1 MTPTKKKVALCTG
14 AGSATGIGAGV
25 LTYLAKQGYRVIV
38 SDLGNDSGEQTN
50 GVPTAA
56 MQSVVDSIVGL
67 GGECIAIPCDVR
79 DQKQVVRLFDQA
91 LKAYGHVDV
100 LINNAGIGYLMKA
113 FVDVPVEEWKLVMD
127 VNLTGTF
134 LCSQEAAKHMISAG
148 NGGRIINIASQAAK
162 TGFPHLA
169 AYVASKHG
177 LVGLTRSNACEL
189 GEYGITV
196 NAVCPNH
203 ITTELGAQ
211 QNEYYAKL
219 QGLSVSEYLAAMKNR
234 IPMKRH
240 CKTDDVAAMVS
251 FLASDEASYVT
262 GESLNVSGGE
272 ETH

>member
-1 MTPTKKKVALCTG
+1 MGNISNKVALCTG
-14 AGSATGIGAGV
+14 AGSEKGIGAGI
-25 LTYLAKQGYRVIV
+25 LMHLAKQGYRIVV
-38 SDLGNDSGEQTN
+38 SDLGENSGPDSN
-50 GVPTAA
+50 GTATQA
-56 MQSVVDSIVGL
+56 MQNVVARITAL
-67 GGECIAIPCDVR
+67 GSECVAIPCDVR
-79 DQKQVVRLFDQA
+79 DDRQVTRLFDETIDTFGQI
-91 LKAYGHVDV
+91 DV

-113 FVDVPVEEWKLVMD
+113 FVDVPVDEWRLVMD

-134 LCSQEAAKHMISAG
+134 LCSQEAAKRMIDAG

-189 GEYGITV
+189 GEHGITV

-203 ITTELGAQ
+203 ITTELGAR
-211 QNEYYAKL
+211 QNEYYAEL
-219 QGLSVSEYLAAMKNR
+219 QGLTVPEYLAAMKNR

-240 CKTDDVAAMVS
+240 CTAQDVAAMVA
-251 FLASDEASYVT
+251 FLASDDASYIT
-262 GESLNVSGGE
+262 GEALNVSGGE

>member
-1 MTPTKKKVALCTG
+1 MTSTTKRVALCTG
-14 AGSATGIGAGV
+14 AGSEKGIGAGI
-25 LTYLAKQGYRVIV
+25 LTFLAKLDYRVIV
-38 SDLGNDSGEQTN
+38 SDLGDDNNEESNGTN
-50 GVPTAA
+50 TAA

-67 GGECIAIPCDVR
+67 GAECIAIPCDVR
-79 DQKQVVRLFDQA
+79 DQKQVIRLFDQA
-91 LKAYGHVDV
+91 IEAYGQVDV

-113 FVDVPVEEWKLVMD
+113 FVDVPVEEWRLVMD

-134 LCSQEAAKHMISAG
+134 LCSQEAARRMINAG

-189 GEYGITV
+189 GEHGITV

-203 ITTELGAQ
+203 ITTELGAL
-211 QNEYYAKL
+211 QNAYYAEL
-219 QGLSVSEYLAAMKNR
+219 QGLSVPEYLAAMKNR

-240 CKTDDVAAMVS
+240 CKAEDVAAMVA
-251 FLASDEASYVT
+251 FLASDGASYVT